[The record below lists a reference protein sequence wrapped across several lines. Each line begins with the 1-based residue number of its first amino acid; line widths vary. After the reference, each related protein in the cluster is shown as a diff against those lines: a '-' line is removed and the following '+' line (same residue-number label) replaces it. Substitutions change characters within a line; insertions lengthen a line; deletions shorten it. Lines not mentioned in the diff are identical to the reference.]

1 MKFHILGSDYLGNM
15 IAHYLQKYNHQV
27 TLLFR
32 TPVALTNFENR
43 KRKIT
48 LMRDNE
54 NDIEQSYN
62 YDIEILRGYNKNE
75 LFNQYKIYSSKLPPI
90 QRLIVTTKAHE
101 ISNSFQKIFY
111 RLSPTSTVIIISRSM
126 GIYEELMEKF
136 FSNNEYLRP
145 NILLGSSTHLCY
157 GMKNVNSPF
166 DIFHS
171 GVGGIDIGV
180 IPRRVENI
188 ENVESVESVESVE
201 NKENIKNLRISTFS
215 ISTEHELST
224 SILEKETNRREGSSL
239 GATIKALTQI
249 KELQIRCIN
258 VLSLQNRLLENL
270 VINSCINPLTTI
282 FNMRNR
288 GLLFNPG
295 ADRVLQALCNE
306 SAKVMREHRKYLG
319 MRPSNRF
326 GPGRL
331 VDAIQQICQET
342 SSRKSDML
350 KDAKRR
356 YITEIDYLNGYLV
369 KLGKI
374 YDIPTP
380 LHQLVVDMVYLKHRL
395 LSGPRNN
402 LKERYLQDKFD

>member
-1 MKFHILGSDYLGNM
+1 
-15 IAHYLQKYNHQV
+15 
-27 TLLFR
+27 
-32 TPVALTNFENR
+32 
-43 KRKIT
+43 
-48 LMRDNE
+48 
-54 NDIEQSYN
+54 
-62 YDIEILRGYNKNE
+62 
-75 LFNQYKIYSSKLPPI
+75 I

-111 RLSPTSTVIIISRSM
+111 RLSPTSTVIIISRGM

-136 FSNNEYLRP
+136 FSKNENLRP

-180 IPRRVENI
+180 IPRRI
-188 ENVESVESVESVE
+188 ER
-201 NKENIKNLRISTFS
+201 NIKNLGISTFS
-215 ISTEHELST
+215 TSTTSTSTTLATLATLTTSTDHELST

-295 ADRVLQALCNE
+295 ADRVLKALCNE
-306 SAKVMREHRKYLG
+306 SAQIMREHREYLG

-374 YDIPTP
+374 YGIPTP
-380 LHQLVVDMVYLKHRL
+380 
-395 LSGPRNN
+395 
-402 LKERYLQDKFD
+402 